1 METKQ
6 TSFQRLSMS
15 DLSNPSTLSEDLSIS
30 LAGSNIHIFTLPELK
45 VITQNFASSNFLGE
59 GGFGP
64 VHKGFIDDKLRPG
77 LKAQPVA
84 VKFLD
89 LDGSQGHREW
99 LVSTLNYQNQLF
111 RRYSV
116 SLPWSART
124 KIALGAAK
132 GLAFLH
138 ESGKAC
144 HLSRFQSFQHFV
156 GLGLHA
162 ETFRFRTRK
171 RWS

>member
-99 LVSTLNYQNQLF
+99 LAEVIFLGRTSYSEDI
-111 RRYSV
+111 RYHY
-116 SLPWSART
+116 R
-124 KIALGAAK
+124 
-132 GLAFLH
+132 
-138 ESGKAC
+138 GKAC